1 MALNINDP
9 ETERLARL
17 LAENTGEPITLAIR
31 RALEERLHRMR
42 GRAEKEIVLKELATI
57 RRRLAALPVLDH
69 RSVDDCLGYDE
80 NGLLSEPRRNPIK
93 NAWDA

>member
-1 MALNINDP
+1 MALNRNDP

-17 LAENTGEPITLAIR
+17 LAEKNGETITLAIR

-42 GRAEKEIVLKELATI
+42 GRAEKEIVLKELATM

-69 RSVDDCLGYDE
+69 RSADDSLGYDE
-80 NGLLSEPRRNPIK
+80 NGLPSEPRHNPIK